1 MAKHIVEACMKGFNG
16 TIFAYGQTSSG
27 KTYTMMGDEA
37 NPGVMV
43 LAAKEIFKQIARH
56 NDRDFLLRVGYI
68 EIYNE
73 KIYDLLNK
81 KNQDLKIH
89 ESNGMVHV
97 NCEEC
102 IITSEEDL
110 LQFLCMGNKE
120 RTVAETQM
128 NERSSRSHAIFRIVS
143 LFEYTIPTFRFMF
156 LIRR

>member
-1 MAKHIVEACMKGFNG
+1 MAKHIIEACMKGFNG

-27 KTYTMMGDEA
+27 KTYTMMGDDQ

-56 NDRDFLLRVGYI
+56 SDRDFLLRVGYI

-120 RTVAETQM
+120 RTVGETNM

-143 LFEYTIPTFRFMF
+143 LNQLYFHVYI
-156 LIRR
+156 